1 MLRVWR
7 VLAGAGGV
15 EEGGGTVG
23 GGGGMCGSRTV
34 TDGRWVDWVCG
45 GDVGGLLRG
54 LEGG

>member
-1 MLRVWR
+1 MLRVRR

-15 EEGGGTVG
+15 KERGGAVG
-23 GGGGMCGSRTV
+23 GVGVMCCSRTV